1 MPTTELILPQLGEA
15 ITEGTIIK
23 WFKGPGDRIE
33 IDEAIYEVSTEKVD
47 SEVPSPLA
55 GVLVEIKVP
64 EGETVDVGA
73 VLALVETTADSSAAS
88 LGDTPTEPQ
97 QADSFAPGKPV
108 AASTSAIPPPPA
120 TTAAA
125 SVGTAASSVTTSRET
140 DGRLLSPLVRRLI
153 RENGLSIDQ
162 LTGTGVGGRISRD
175 DVLAAIDELHR
186 SGGAKPPQPDPVAQE
201 QAVEVL
207 RPGIE
212 TSNRSAVWPNG
223 DSRFE
228 PFSKIRKLTADRMK
242 QSTNTAAY
250 VVTVM
255 EVDYENVDQ
264 ERQKRRAHWKEDEG
278 FSLTYLPFI
287 VLAVADALSE
297 WPNVNASVLEQ
308 DSEPGLLIH
317 RLLNIGVA
325 VDLDHTGLIV
335 PVLRQADTLNL
346 RGAARAMNELAERA
360 RNRKLRPDDISG
372 GTFTISNNGSFGT
385 YTTAAIINQPQVAVL
400 STDGVVRRPVVTNDQ
415 FGNESIGI
423 HSVGH
428 LALGWDHR
436 AFDGGYAA
444 GFLGRVKQLLET
456 HDWAAEF

>member
-33 IDEAIYEVSTEKVD
+33 IDEVIYEVSTEKVD

-55 GVLVEIKVP
+55 GVLTEIKVP
-64 EGETVDVGA
+64 EGETVDVGT
-73 VLALVETTADSSAAS
+73 VLAMVEITADSPAPANSPASA
-88 LGDTPTEPQ
+88 PTQSQ
-97 QADSFAPGKPV
+97 QAGANGT
-108 AASTSAIPPPPA
+108 ASTSSTSQSPPA
-120 TTAAA
+120 PAATPAVTPAATAANA
-125 SVGTAASSVTTSRET
+125 ET
-140 DGRLLSPLVRRLI
+140 DGHLLSPLVRRLI
-153 RENGLSIDQ
+153 RENGLSVDQ

-175 DVLAAIDELHR
+175 DVLNAIDELHR
-186 SGGAKPPQPDPVAQE
+186 NGGARPPKPDPAALV
-201 QAVEVL
+201 QAAEVL
-207 RPGIE
+207 RPGTE
-212 TSNRSAVWPNG
+212 TSNRSTAWPNG
-223 DSRFE
+223 DTRFE
-228 PFSKIRKLTADRMK
+228 PFSKIRKLTADRML
-242 QSTNTAAY
+242 QSTATAAY
-250 VVTVM
+250 VLTVM
-255 EVDYENVDQ
+255 EIDYENVDQ
-264 ERQKRRAHWKEDEG
+264 ERQKRREHWKKDEG

-297 WPNVNASVLEQ
+297 WPNVNASVVEQ

-335 PVLRQADTLNL
+335 PVLRQTDTLNL
-346 RGAARAMNELAERA
+346 RGAARAMNDLAKRA
-360 RNRKLRPDDISG
+360 RGRKLRPDDISG

-400 STDGVVRRPVVTNDQ
+400 STDGVTRKPVVVNDR
-415 FGNESIGI
+415 FGNESIAI